1 MEDEDKGGADGG
13 GGGGGR
19 AAQSGRQPI
28 IEKKKTWSEL
38 KQACLLV
45 PFLCFEGKELIA
57 LSNFEIA
64 EEYRVHLR
72 VYLTC
77 NHLIQ
82 GDVVLS
88 QNLLV

>member
-1 MEDEDKGGADGG
+1 MEDEDKGVAEEGD
-13 GGGGGR
+13 GGGR

-64 EEYRVHLR
+64 EEYSPHRISADFLA
-72 VYLTC
+72 LA
-77 NHLIQ
+77 LIFLAID
-82 GDVVLS
+82 GHCS
-88 QNLLV
+88 AI